1 MKNYTFSF
9 IIIFLFCS
17 CNNTAVE
24 LAIELKEKSKCKK
37 VNLTTSVNLEGETQR
52 NYYDVEI
59 FESELVTDSLS
70 AEYVS
75 DQIVLSVYDKLDN
88 ESLILIDDFRIAFY
102 SSESNEEHPKFLYI
116 YNKENVY
123 KAAEA
128 IKICS
133 EIIFSQFTED
143 KLLLTDKLAKE
154 ELLKIDSL
162 LKPTDEQINNLKL
175 IQFDTFQTLVNDSTN
190 VISTQVTNTVL
201 ASNDTILITITLESE
216 TNKVISIIVN

>member
-123 KAAEA
+123 TATEA

-154 ELLKIDSL
+154 ELLKVDSL
-162 LKPTDEQINNLKL
+162 LKPTNEQINKLKL
-175 IQFDTFQTLVNDSTN
+175 IQFNTFQTLVNDSTN

>member
-1 MKNYTFSF
+1 VNPLF
-9 IIIFLFCS
+9 I
-17 CNNTAVE
+17 
-24 LAIELKEKSKCKK
+24 
-37 VNLTTSVNLEGETQR
+37 
-52 NYYDVEI
+52 
-59 FESELVTDSLS
+59 
-70 AEYVS
+70 
-75 DQIVLSVYDKLDN
+75 
-88 ESLILIDDFRIAFY
+88 
-102 SSESNEEHPKFLYI
+102 YI
-116 YNKENVY
+116 YNKENDY
-123 KAAEA
+123 KATEA

-175 IQFDTFQTLVNDSTN
+175 IQFDTFQTLVNDSTD

-216 TNKVISIIVN
+216 TNNVISIIVN

>member
-59 FESELVTDSLS
+59 FESELITDSLS

-102 SSESNEEHPKFLYI
+102 SSESKAVHPQFLYI

-123 KAAEA
+123 KATEA

-175 IQFDTFQTLVNDSTN
+175 IQFDTFQTLVNDSTD

-216 TNKVISIIVN
+216 TNNVISIIVN

>member
-1 MKNYTFSF
+1 M
-9 IIIFLFCS
+9 
-17 CNNTAVE
+17 
-24 LAIELKEKSKCKK
+24 
-37 VNLTTSVNLEGETQR
+37 
-52 NYYDVEI
+52 
-59 FESELVTDSLS
+59 VTDSLS

-123 KAAEA
+123 TATEA

-154 ELLKIDSL
+154 ELLKVDSL
-162 LKPTDEQINNLKL
+162 LKPTNEQINKLKL
-175 IQFDTFQTLVNDSTN
+175 IQFNTFQTLVNDSTN